1 MLNYGLYADAS
12 FTTVWGD
19 GGGATATV
27 SGTGNGAAQPTTVYG
42 RIPAGQYVPATTYT
56 DQITVEVTY

>member
-1 MLNYGLYADAS
+1 
-12 FTTVWGD
+12 
-19 GGGATATV
+19 V
-27 SGTGNGAAQPTTVYG
+27 SATGNGATQPTTVYG